1 MEPLTERVYS
11 IVLKDEINLEPE
23 RRAGGCQGLGDGGN
37 GEPEG
42 AHHKQETVILW
53 HNGAIG

>member
-23 RRAGGCQGLGDGGN
+23 RTAGGCQGLGDGGN

-42 AHHKQETVILW
+42 AHHK
-53 HNGAIG
+53 